1 MTDLLNEITPDDALN
16 IIQELSDDPVL
27 RERILKVACRLL
39 KNIDVDE
46 VATDV
51 FNSLDDIDVQELWD
65 RAGPSR
71 HGYSSTEEMAVE
83 MVDEELEVHTNKLN
97 QYLKSG
103 LFEEATLYCK
113 GVLKGLYTYEFESNS
128 EFKDWAQ
135 DVPVECFGY
144 LLGVWKKSI
153 SSVVLL
159 GDMELFLKEECANW
173 AKQD

>member
-1 MTDLLNEITPDDALN
+1 MTDLLNEITPDDALS

-27 RERILKVACRLL
+27 RKRILEVAYRLL
-39 KNIDVDE
+39 NNIDVDE
-46 VATDV
+46 IAADV
-51 FNSLDDIDVQELWD
+51 FSALDYIDVQELWD

-71 HGYSSTEEMAVE
+71 HGYNSTEEMSVE
-83 MVDEELEVHTNKLN
+83 MVDEELEVYINKVN

-135 DVPVECFGY
+135 DIPVECFGY
-144 LLGVWKKSI
+144 VLDVWKKSI
-153 SSVVLL
+153 SNVVLL
-159 GDMELFLKEECANW
+159 DDMELFLKEECANW
-173 AKQD
+173 IR